1 MIFKEVNHLSEK
13 WSQNLEKYL
22 LSIQKDINK
31 KIDQLE
37 EKIDHI
43 YLEQQSFLEEVGQ
56 GSQSQ
61 KRSNEK
67 PTQKLPEIGLKKE
80 KKEQQKVSV
89 TTLNDASSVTAEFI
103 SKKFEESTNRIL
115 HTFREFSKGHEHS
128 KAFEKLSDEEKK
140 YITESNLQT
149 IGERLDVTPQHVT
162 GNTEA
167 HQ

>member
-1 MIFKEVNHLSEK
+1 MNHLSEE

-67 PTQKLPEIGLKKE
+67 SAQKLPEVDLKKE

-115 HTFREFSKGHEHS
+115 HTFR
-128 KAFEKLSDEEKK
+128 
-140 YITESNLQT
+140 
-149 IGERLDVTPQHVT
+149 
-162 GNTEA
+162 
-167 HQ
+167 